1 MISMKKLLGI
11 IVLGLLLSGNAY
23 AKVYNFKKCWY
34 SHFDNYE
41 ATTYRWSSFTFKFDL
56 KKKRVYEQRIHT
68 DSILKKFKESADEQY
83 KKYGGKFP
91 TDTEKY
97 QIQDFEIIN
106 INQDIVRAK
115 LIDSSG
121 VVFPDSSLFFNL
133 NDGTFETVGR
143 IDDSTT
149 STKTVS
155 NGKCDVRP

>member
-1 MISMKKLLGI
+1 MI
-11 IVLGLLLSGNAY
+11 LLL
-23 AKVYNFKKCWY
+23 
-34 SHFDNYE
+34 
-41 ATTYRWSSFTFKFDL
+41 
-56 KKKRVYEQRIHT
+56 Q
-68 DSILKKFKESADEQY
+68 SIRKIL
-83 KKYGGKFP
+83 
-91 TDTEKY
+91 
-97 QIQDFEIIN
+97 IIN

-133 NDGTFETVGR
+133 NDGTFEKVGR